1 MKKILILVIWILSC
15 STISAQKYT
24 DQYIE
29 DANKVALSWLSD
41 VNHTNYEIA
50 YNLLTTQL
58 KERYD
63 KTTWINLI
71 SELMVEF
78 GDLNSRVVKGISF
91 QSQIEAMEDGFYV
104 FIEYNSNYKNTQKH
118 IEYLILKQ
126 NDKTKWEIFDYNYE
140 FKSEK
145 EE

>member
-24 DQYIE
+24 DQYIK

-41 VNHTNYEIA
+41 INHNNYELS

-58 KERYD
+58 KDRYD

-71 SELMVEF
+71 SELMIEF
-78 GDLNSRVVKGISF
+78 GDINSRVVKDISF
-91 QSQIEAMEDGFYV
+91 QSQIEGLEDGFYV
-104 FIEYNSNYKNTQKH
+104 SIEYNSNYKNTEKH

-126 NDKTKWEIFDYNYE
+126 NDKSKWEIFDYNYQFE
-140 FKSEK
+140 SEK